1 MIKIFYDGSSKILRK
16 LCELVNRKAEL
27 GTSHDE
33 AGYGDES
40 RAAYEH
46 SGLTSGNPHR
56 VTAAD
61 LGLENVL
68 ARLDAIQLAIG
79 MMTTWITHK
88 SERVKTHEGDFIAF
102 HGVTAD
108 NFNYLTWR

>member
-1 MIKIFYDGSSKILRK
+1 MFKIIYTGSSKIIK
-16 LCELVNRKAEL
+16 SIVELLNRKAEI
-27 GTSHDE
+27 GTTHE
-33 AGYGDES
+33 TAGYGDES

-46 SGLTSGNPHR
+46 SLLTSGNPHR

-79 MMTTWITHK
+79 MITSWVTHK
-88 SERVKTHEGDFIAF
+88 DENVLTHDGDYITF
-102 HGVTAD
+102 HGVSAE
-108 NFNYLTWR
+108 NYNYLT